1 MVTFDPEVLHDVAC
15 DLGEGPSYNA
25 QRDEIS
31 WVDITAGR
39 VFRSSGHG
47 PPTVFDVDHHV
58 GAALPADD
66 GGFLLARRDGFVHLG
81 SGGEQ
86 RELALPLVDRPSM
99 RFNDGKTDPHGR
111 AFAGTMAY
119 DIGAEPAALYRLD
132 GDDAAEVVSNVGLAN
147 GLGWSPDGS
156 TMYFIDSV
164 GSVLTKYGYDIDTGA
179 VGDAATLIDFSS
191 ASGMPDGM
199 CVDETGALWV
209 ALWDAGEVHRY
220 TPAGELDARVE
231 LPVARPTSCCFAR
244 DRLIITTASY
254 GLTADELNQQPHA
267 GHVFACD
274 VGVGGRP
281 ATLWRATT

>member
-1 MVTFDPEVLHDVAC
+1 MMTFHPEVLHDVAC
-15 DLGEGPSYNA
+15 ELGEGPSYNA

-31 WVDITAGR
+31 WVDITQGRIFRCPAGE
-39 VFRSSGHG
+39 
-47 PPTVFDVDHHV
+47 PPTAFEIADHV

-66 GGFLLARRDGFVHLG
+66 GGFLLARRDGFVHLT
-81 SGGEQ
+81 SDGEQ
-86 RELALPLVDRPSM
+86 RELSLPLADRPSM

-119 DIGAEPAALYRLD
+119 DIGTEQAALYRLD
-132 GDDAAEVVSNVGLAN
+132 DSATEVVNDVGLAN

-164 GSVLTKYGYDIDTGA
+164 ASVVTTYSYDTDTGT

-191 ASGMPDGM
+191 APGMPDGM

-209 ALWDAGEVHRY
+209 ALWDAAEVRRF

-231 LPVARPTSCCFAR
+231 LPVTRPTSCCFAHNS
-244 DRLIITTASY
+244 LIITTATY
-254 GLTADELNQQPHA
+254 ALTADELGQQPHA

-274 VGVGGRP
+274 VGVGGQP
-281 ATLWRATT
+281 AALWMAPE